1 MNDVLPKPFT
11 KEGLLHMLEKHLAH
25 LKQPAHG
32 LEMVPPPS
40 AGLHPG
46 STRTSMKEEES
57 PAKSPATGSTWNSPA
72 QVPGVSPVA
81 STAGDNVEYAGH
93 PAQQMGHMYSVQNP
107 MQQVNPMTGGG
118 GMQQYPPQ
126 QQGLVPP
133 GQQRQTSG
141 QHRRQISDISGG
153 PEDANAAA
161 KRQQMYPPNMQQGV
175 PPHMRGR

>member
-40 AGLHPG
+40 AGLHPT

-72 QVPGVSPVA
+72 QMPGVSPVA
-81 STAGDNVEYAGH
+81 SASGDAEYGH
-93 PAQQMGHMYSVQNP
+93 VQQHPSMYTVQNP
-107 MQQVNPMTGGG
+107 MQQMGYGAP
-118 GMQQYPPQ
+118 PPQ
-126 QQGLVPP
+126 NLGPP
-133 GQQRQTSG
+133 SQQRQVSG
-141 QHRRQISDISGG
+141 SHRRQISDISGG
-153 PEDANAAA
+153 AEDQSAVA

-175 PPHMRGR
+175 PPHLRR

>member
-46 STRTSMKEEES
+46 SVRSSMKEEES
-57 PAKSPATGSTWNSPA
+57 PAKSPATGSTWNSPS
-72 QVPGVSPVA
+72 QVPGVSPVP
-81 STAGDNVEYAGH
+81 STATDAEYAQLHQPH
-93 PAQQMGHMYSVQNP
+93 PGMYAVQTP

-118 GMQQYPPQ
+118 QLGYGQP
-126 QQGLVPP
+126 GLVPQ
-133 GQQRQTSG
+133 GQPRQTSG

-153 PEDANAAA
+153 DEAQTVA
-161 KRQQMYPPNMQQGV
+161 KRQQMYPPHMQPQ
-175 PPHMRGR
+175 MRGR